1 MRVVCLTLVVCAAAF
16 GQGPSVAV
24 SPPPAGYRPK
34 TDVTL
39 SPTATEAV
47 RVSEAFRAES
57 NPPSPGPDGRVIYTF
72 GAGLATLLCAPF
84 RICIL
89 ELQPGEKL
97 NGEPQI
103 GDSLRWQITPAA
115 YGTGVDGTPVIVVKP
130 PASGLD
136 TNLLVTTDRRAYYL
150 RLVSKAED
158 YVSRVAFEYP
168 AAHNS
173 RRWQEHMLA
182 ERSRQSAKAEL
193 LPALVTAERLNF
205 SYDIRGPTQHIR
217 PVRAFDDGEK
227 TYLQMPADM
236 KNREAPVL
244 RIVGND
250 GKGEVTNYRVQRQTY
265 IVDRLFD
272 RANLVLGAGKKN
284 KGLTVEISR
293 SPRG

>member
-1 MRVVCLTLVVCAAAF
+1 MRVVCLTLVVCAVAF

-24 SPPPAGYRPK
+24 SLPPAGYKPK
-34 TDVTL
+34 TDVAL

-47 RVSEAFRAES
+47 RVSEGFRAES
-57 NPPSPGPDGRVIYTF
+57 NPPSPGADGRVIFTF
-72 GAGLATLLCAPF
+72 GAGLATLVCAPL

-89 ELQPGEKL
+89 ELQPGERL
-97 NGEPQI
+97 AGEPQI

-130 PASGLD
+130 TAPGLD

-150 RLVSKAED
+150 RLISKPED

-168 AAHNS
+168 AEDNN
-173 RRWQEHMLA
+173 RRWQEHMLV
-182 ERSRQSAKAEL
+182 ERSRQSEKTQL

-205 SYDIRGPTQHIR
+205 SYDVRGGNEHIR
-217 PVRAFDDGEK
+217 PLRVFDDGEK
-227 TYLQMPADM
+227 TYLQMPGEM

-244 RIVGND
+244 LIVGND

-293 SPRG
+293 SHKG

>member
-1 MRVVCLTLVVCAAAF
+1 MRVVCLTLVVCAVAF
-16 GQGPSVAV
+16 GQASVAV
-24 SPPPAGYRPK
+24 SPPPPGYRPI
-34 TDVTL
+34 TDVLL
-39 SPTATEAV
+39 SPTAAEAV
-47 RVSEAFRAES
+47 RVSAEFRAES
-57 NPPSPGPDGRVIYTF
+57 TPPSPGPDGRDRYTF
-72 GAGLATLLCAPF
+72 GAGLATLVCAQM
-84 RICIL
+84 RICIF

-103 GDSLRWQITPAA
+103 GDSVRWQITPAS
-115 YGTGVDGTPVIVVKP
+115 YGTGIDGTPVIVVKP
-130 PASGLD
+130 TAPGLD

-150 RLVSKAED
+150 RLISKPED

-168 AAHNS
+168 SEDNN

-182 ERSRQSAKAEL
+182 ERSQQLEKAAV

-205 SYDIRGPTQHIR
+205 SYDIKGGNEHIR
-217 PVRAFDDGEK
+217 PLRVFDDGEK
-227 TYLQMPADM
+227 TYLQMPAEM

-244 RIVGND
+244 LIVGDD

-284 KGLTVEISR
+284 KGLKVEISR
-293 SPRG
+293 SNKG

>member
-16 GQGPSVAV
+16 GQGPSVVV
-24 SPPPAGYRPK
+24 SPPPAGYKPK
-34 TDVTL
+34 IDVTL

-47 RVSEAFRAES
+47 RVSAGFRAES

-72 GAGLATLLCAPF
+72 GAGLATLVCAPL

-103 GDSLRWQITPAA
+103 GDSLRWQITPAG
-115 YGTGVDGTPVIVVKP
+115 YGTGIDGTPVIVVKP
-130 PASGLD
+130 TAAGLD

-150 RLVSKAED
+150 RLLSKPED

-168 AAHNS
+168 AEDNN
-173 RRWQEHMLA
+173 RRWQEHMLT
-182 ERSRQSAKAEL
+182 ERSRQSEKAEL

-205 SYDIRGPTQHIR
+205 GYDIHGGNEHIR
-217 PVRAFDDGEK
+217 PLRVFDDGEK
-227 TYLQMPADM
+227 TYLQMPGEM

-244 RIVGND
+244 LIVGND

-272 RANLVLGAGKKN
+272 RANLVLGAGKKS

-293 SPRG
+293 SPKG

>member
-1 MRVVCLTLVVCAAAF
+1 MRVVCLTLVVCAVAF
-16 GQGPSVAV
+16 GQASVAV
-24 SPPPAGYRPK
+24 SPPPPGYKAK

-39 SPTATEAV
+39 STTATEAV
-47 RVSEAFRAES
+47 RVSEGFRAES
-57 NPPSPGPDGRVIYTF
+57 NLPSPGPDGRVIYTF
-72 GAGLATLLCAPF
+72 GAGLAMLVCAPL

-115 YGTGVDGTPVIVVKP
+115 YGTGADGTPIIVVKP
-130 PASGLD
+130 TAPGLD

-150 RLVSKAED
+150 RLLSKPED
-158 YVSRVAFEYP
+158 YVSRVAFVYP
-168 AAHNS
+168 PEDNN

-182 ERSRQSAKAEL
+182 ERSRQAEKTEL

-205 SYDIRGPTQHIR
+205 SYDIHGGNEHIR
-217 PVRAFDDGEK
+217 PLRVFDDGEK
-227 TYLQMPADM
+227 TYLQMPGEM

-244 RIVGND
+244 LIVGTD

-272 RANLVLGAGKKN
+272 RANLVLGAGRKN
-284 KGLTVEISR
+284 KGLKVEISR
-293 SPRG
+293 SSKG

>member
-16 GQGPSVAV
+16 GQGQSVVV
-24 SPPPAGYRPK
+24 SPPPVGYKPK
-34 TDVTL
+34 IDLPL

-47 RVSEAFRAES
+47 RVSAGFRAES
-57 NPPSPGPDGRVIYTF
+57 NSPSPGPDGRVIYTF
-72 GAGLATLLCAPF
+72 GAGLATLVCAPL

-103 GDSLRWQITPAA
+103 GDSLRWQITPSA
-115 YGTGVDGTPVIVVKP
+115 YGRGIEGTPIIVVKP
-130 PASGLD
+130 TAPGLD

-168 AAHNS
+168 AEDNN
-173 RRWQEHMLA
+173 RRWQEHMLT
-182 ERSRQSAKAEL
+182 EMSRQEKAEL
-193 LPALVTAERLNF
+193 LPTLGTADRLNF
-205 SYDIRGPTQHIR
+205 NYDIHGGNEHIR
-217 PVRAFDDGEK
+217 PLRVFDDGEK
-227 TYLQMPADM
+227 TYLQMPAEM

-244 RIVGND
+244 LIVGND

-272 RANLVLGAGKKN
+272 RANLVLGAGKKS
-284 KGLTVEISR
+284 KGLTVQISR
-293 SPRG
+293 SPKG

>member
-1 MRVVCLTLVVCAAAF
+1 MRVVCLTLVVCAVAF

-24 SPPPAGYRPK
+24 SPAPPGYKPK

-39 SPTATEAV
+39 SSTATEAV
-47 RVSEAFRAES
+47 RVSEGFRSES
-57 NPPSPGPDGRVIYTF
+57 NPPSPGPDGRVVYTF
-72 GAGLATLLCAPF
+72 GAGLATLVCAPL
-84 RICIL
+84 RICVI
-89 ELQPGEKL
+89 ELQPGERL
-97 NGEPQI
+97 AGEPQI

-115 YGTGVDGTPVIVVKP
+115 YGRGVDGTPVIVVKP
-130 PASGLD
+130 TAPGLD

-150 RLVSKAED
+150 RLMSKPED

-168 AAHNS
+168 AEDNN

-182 ERSRQSAKAEL
+182 ERSRHSEKVEL
-193 LPALVTAERLNF
+193 LPALVTVERLNF
-205 SYDIRGPTQHIR
+205 SYDIHGGNEHIR
-217 PVRAFDDGEK
+217 PLRVFDDGEK
-227 TYLQMPADM
+227 TYLQMPAEM

-244 RIVGND
+244 LIVGND

-293 SPRG
+293 SPKG

>member
-1 MRVVCLTLVVCAAAF
+1 MRVVCLTLVVCLVAF

-24 SPPPAGYRPK
+24 SPAPAGYKPR
-34 TDVTL
+34 TDVVL

-47 RVSEAFRAES
+47 RVSSEFRAES
-57 NPPSPGPDGRVIYTF
+57 NLPSPGPDGRVMYAF
-72 GAGLATLLCAPF
+72 GAGLATLVCAPM

-103 GDSLRWQITPAA
+103 GDSVRWQITPAV
-115 YGTGVDGTPVIVVKP
+115 YGTGVDGTPIIVVKP
-130 PASGLD
+130 TASGLD

-150 RLVSKAED
+150 RLVSKPED

-168 AAHNS
+168 ADDSN
-173 RRWQEHMLA
+173 RRWQEQMLA
-182 ERSRQSAKAEL
+182 ERYRRPEKAEL

-205 SYDIRGPTQHIR
+205 SYDIRGGNEHIR
-217 PVRAFDDGEK
+217 PLRVFDDGEK
-227 TYLQMPADM
+227 TYLQMPAEM

-244 RIVGND
+244 LIVGND

-293 SPRG
+293 SNKG

>member
-1 MRVVCLTLVVCAAAF
+1 LEFAMD
-16 GQGPSVAV
+16 S
-24 SPPPAGYRPK
+24 
-34 TDVTL
+34 
-39 SPTATEAV
+39 
-47 RVSEAFRAES
+47 FRAES
-57 NPPSPGPDGRVIYTF
+57 NLPSPGHDGRVIYTF
-72 GAGLATLLCAPF
+72 GAGLAMLVCAPL

-115 YGTGVDGTPVIVVKP
+115 YGTGADGTPIIVVKP
-130 PASGLD
+130 TAPGLD

-150 RLVSKAED
+150 RLLSKPED
-158 YVSRVAFEYP
+158 YVSRVAFVYP
-168 AAHNS
+168 PEDNN

-182 ERSRQSAKAEL
+182 ERSRQAEKTEL

-205 SYDIRGPTQHIR
+205 SYDIHGGNEHIR
-217 PVRAFDDGEK
+217 PLRVFDDGEK
-227 TYLQMPADM
+227 TYLQMPAEM

-244 RIVGND
+244 LIVGND

-284 KGLTVEISR
+284 KGLKVEISR
-293 SPRG
+293 SSKG

>member
-1 MRVVCLTLVVCAAAF
+1 MRVVCLTLIVCAIAF
-16 GQGPSVAV
+16 GQGSNVAV
-24 SPPPAGYRPK
+24 SPPPPGYKPK
-34 TDVTL
+34 TDVSL

-47 RVSEAFRAES
+47 RVSTEFRTES
-57 NPPSPGPDGRVIYTF
+57 NPTAPGPDGRVIYTF
-72 GAGLATLLCAPF
+72 GAGLATLVCAPM

-103 GDSLRWQITPAA
+103 GDSVRWQITPAS
-115 YGTGVDGTPVIVVKP
+115 YGTGVDGTAVIVVKP
-130 PASGLD
+130 MGSGLD

-150 RLVSKAED
+150 RLISKPDD

-168 AAHNS
+168 AEDNN

-182 ERSRQSAKAEL
+182 ERSRQSETADM

-205 SYDIRGPTQHIR
+205 SYDIKGGNEHIR
-217 PVRAFDDGEK
+217 PLRVFDDGEK
-227 TYLQMPADM
+227 TYLQMPAEM

-244 RIVGND
+244 LIVGND

-265 IVDRLFD
+265 IVDCLFD
-272 RANLVLGAGKKN
+272 RANLVLGAGKKS

-293 SPRG
+293 SHKG

>member
-1 MRVVCLTLVVCAAAF
+1 MRVVCLTLVVCAVAF

-24 SPPPAGYRPK
+24 SPPPAGYKPK
-34 TDVTL
+34 TDVAL

-47 RVSEAFRAES
+47 RVSEGFRAES
-57 NPPSPGPDGRVIYTF
+57 NPPSPGPDGRVVYTF
-72 GAGLATLLCAPF
+72 GAGLATLVCAPL

-115 YGTGVDGTPVIVVKP
+115 YGTGIDGTPVIVVKP
-130 PASGLD
+130 TAPGLD

-150 RLVSKAED
+150 RLLSKPED

-168 AAHNS
+168 AEDNN
-173 RRWQEHMLA
+173 RRWQEHMLT
-182 ERSRQSAKAEL
+182 ERSRQSEKAEL

-205 SYDIRGPTQHIR
+205 GYDVKGGNEHIR
-217 PVRAFDDGEK
+217 PLRVFDDGEK
-227 TYLQMPADM
+227 TYLQMPAEM

-244 RIVGND
+244 LIVGND

-272 RANLVLGAGKKN
+272 RAHLVLGAGKKN

-293 SPRG
+293 SPKG

>member
-1 MRVVCLTLVVCAAAF
+1 MRLVCLTLVVCAVAF
-16 GQGPSVAV
+16 GQGLSVAV
-24 SPPPAGYRPK
+24 SPAPAGYKPK
-34 TDVTL
+34 TDVVL
-39 SPTATEAV
+39 SPTATDAV
-47 RVSEAFRAES
+47 RVSAEFRAES
-57 NPPSPGPDGRVIYTF
+57 NSPSPGPDGRVMYTF
-72 GAGLATLLCAPF
+72 GAGLATLVCAPM

-103 GDSLRWQITPAA
+103 GDSVRWQITPAA

-130 PASGLD
+130 TASGLD

-150 RLVSKAED
+150 RLISKPDD

-168 AAHNS
+168 AEDNN

-182 ERSRQSAKAEL
+182 ERSRQPAKAEL

-205 SYDIRGPTQHIR
+205 GYDIQGGNEHIR
-217 PVRAFDDGEK
+217 PVRVFDDGEK
-227 TYLQMPADM
+227 TYLQMPAEL
-236 KNREAPVL
+236 KYREAPVL
-244 RIVGND
+244 LIVGND
-250 GKGEVTNYRVQRQTY
+250 GKGEVTNYRVQHQTY

-293 SPRG
+293 SNKG

>member
-1 MRVVCLTLVVCAAAF
+1 MRVVCLTLVVCAVAF
-16 GQGPSVAV
+16 GQGQSVAS
-24 SPPPAGYRPK
+24 SPPPAGYKPK
-34 TDVTL
+34 TDVVL

-47 RVSEAFRAES
+47 RVSAEFRAES
-57 NPPSPGPDGRVIYTF
+57 NPPAPGADGRVIYTF
-72 GAGLATLLCAPF
+72 GAGLATLVCAPM
-84 RICIL
+84 RICIV

-103 GDSLRWQITPAA
+103 GDSVRWQIAPST
-115 YGTGVDGTPVIVVKP
+115 YGSGVDGTPVIVVKP
-130 PASGLD
+130 TASGLD

-150 RLVSKAED
+150 RLISKPDD

-168 AAHNS
+168 AEDNN
-173 RRWQEHMLA
+173 RRWQEHMLT
-182 ERSRQSAKAEL
+182 ERSRQPERAEL
-193 LPALVTAERLNF
+193 HPALVTAERLNF
-205 SYDIRGPTQHIR
+205 SYDIHGGNEHIR
-217 PVRAFDDGEK
+217 PLRVFDDGEK
-227 TYLQMPADM
+227 TYLQMPAEM

-244 RIVGND
+244 LIVGND

-293 SPRG
+293 SNKG